1 MQAQLFPEPEPEPD
15 QLFVR
20 LQEVDGAIVG
30 VLNDVVPDEQL

>member
-1 MQAQLFPEPEPEPD
+1 MQVQLFPEPEPEAD

-20 LQEVDGAIVG
+20 LQAVDGAIGG